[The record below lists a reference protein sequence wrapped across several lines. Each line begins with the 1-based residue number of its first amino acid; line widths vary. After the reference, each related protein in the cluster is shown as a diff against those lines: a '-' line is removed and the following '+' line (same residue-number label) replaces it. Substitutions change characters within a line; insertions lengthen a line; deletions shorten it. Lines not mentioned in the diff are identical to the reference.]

1 MKNKIL
7 AILLALTLTLAAG
20 CGGVSASPAS
30 GSDSSKAAS
39 SAPSS
44 SPEKKVKIGLVQF
57 VEHTSLDQIRE
68 ACLAQLETLGY
79 DSSKVEI
86 DYQNGSADFSNL
98 NSIAQKFVGGGCDL
112 IIAIATPAAQAA
124 AAATT
129 DIPIVFA
136 AASDPV
142 AAGLVQN
149 MEKPE
154 GNVTGTSD
162 AIPVDAI
169 FDLAAK
175 MTPDAKTFGFL
186 YNAGEA
192 NSQAVIAQA
201 KAYCDSKGITYLEA
215 TVTNSSEVQQSALQ
229 LLSKADAIYVPIDNT
244 VASAMS
250 TLGSLCVENKKPC
263 YVSADSMV
271 LDGGLAAVGI
281 NYVELGKET
290 ANMAAQILEGK
301 AVSEVPVFTF
311 STFNEIINDEVAA
324 ALGITK

>member
-1 MKNKIL
+1 MKKRIF
-7 AILLALTLTLAAG
+7 AALLALAMFVTAG
-20 CGGVSASPAS
+20 CSSKPASSVSAETSAPDA
-30 GSDSSKAAS
+30 DSSQ
-39 SAPSS
+39 PI
-44 SPEKKVKIGLVQF
+44 PQEKIKIGLVQF

-68 ACLAQLETLGY
+68 SCIAQLEAKGY
-79 DSSKVEI
+79 DSSKIEI

-112 IIAIATPAAQAA
+112 IIAIATPAAQAV

-142 AAGLVQN
+142 AAGLLQN
-149 MEKPE
+149 MEAPE
-154 GNVTGTSD
+154 GNITGTSD
-162 AIPVDAI
+162 AIPVKAI
-169 FDLAAK
+169 FELAAK

-192 NSQAVIAQA
+192 NSQSVIAQA
-201 KAYCDSKGITYLEA
+201 KAYCDANGIAYMEA

-229 LLSKADAIYVPIDNT
+229 LISKADAIYVPIDNT

-290 ANMAAQILEGK
+290 ANMVIEILEGK
-301 AVSEVPVFTF
+301 PIAEVPVFTF
-311 STFNEIINDEVAA
+311 SQFSEIVNDEVAS
-324 ALGITK
+324 ALGLTK